1 MDRDS
6 LEAILTGVPL
16 RDFLI
21 LLCASSVAGFFG
33 ACGAVSFYASRRR
46 RIGYYVI
53 ALMLVGMICGAMT
66 GLLLSSLGGLWGLRI
81 QSLEDVAAVSMVAG
95 FVAPMGVLIA
105 SAVIQITLAYSNFQ
119 VIIKLERQGEHD
131 GE

>member
-21 LLCASSVAGFFG
+21 LLCASSAAGFFG
-33 ACGAVSFYASRRR
+33 ACGAVSFYASRKR
-46 RIGYYVI
+46 RIGYYMV
-53 ALMLVGMICGAMT
+53 ALMVVGVICGAMT
-66 GLLLSSLGGLWGLRI
+66 GLLLSSIGGLWGLQI
-81 QSLEDVAAVSMVAG
+81 QSLADVAAVSMVAG
-95 FVAPMGVLIA
+95 FIAPTSVLIA
-105 SAVIQITLAYSNFQ
+105 SAIIQITLAYSNFQ
-119 VIIKLERQGEHD
+119 VVIKLERQETRD